1 MHKGENQDADME
13 IDLKGAPKE
22 NETSAPVTSRGG
34 PSVRIAITHEVAE
47 EIDRFAVA
55 DTSREVGG
63 ILLGRVYGDINEKI
77 VIVEG
82 QVPAKFTASH
92 QGSVTF
98 THESW
103 DQMHLDRER
112 LYPELDIVGWFHT
125 HPGFG
130 IFLSE
135 YDLFI
140 HRNFFKP
147 DWQVAYVVDPKAHT
161 HGWFCWE
168 GNRIVRSS
176 DFICVGSQFLSEY
189 EDMRWAIDDH
199 ENQLRKNRRLVLFLR
214 IFAVVCLIL
223 MAFGVWQI
231 PKLVEKR
238 ARETIGVQQQ
248 RQLSELKE
256 ELQRCSQQLS
266 DCKVIST
273 EKKTNQELQKPEP
286 FSNQGKPLQQQV
298 PKTPNGSNKP

>member
-1 MHKGENQDADME
+1 MHKGENQDADLE

-140 HRNFFKP
+140 HRNFFNCKP
-147 DWQVAYVVDPKAHT
+147 A
-161 HGWFCWE
+161 
-168 GNRIVRSS
+168 
-176 DFICVGSQFLSEY
+176 L
-189 EDMRWAIDDH
+189 
-199 ENQLRKNRRLVLFLR
+199 
-214 IFAVVCLIL
+214 
-223 MAFGVWQI
+223 
-231 PKLVEKR
+231 
-238 ARETIGVQQQ
+238 
-248 RQLSELKE
+248 
-256 ELQRCSQQLS
+256 
-266 DCKVIST
+266 
-273 EKKTNQELQKPEP
+273 
-286 FSNQGKPLQQQV
+286 
-298 PKTPNGSNKP
+298 